1 MAMCVRVLTLFRK
14 ATLRAIRLHGLVG
27 LLVAVC
33 VLAFAASAGAA
44 ESQGRFPARSL
55 SAEALSPGGAQV
67 QPASAAGLSFSL
79 TPTDAEPAAVCPS
92 ATRGR
97 YECESILVPTVKAKT
112 EAEAQYLFGLDRKS
126 TR

>member
-14 ATLRAIRLHGLVG
+14 ATLRAIRLHGPLG
-27 LLVAVC
+27 LLAAVC
-33 VLAFAASAGAA
+33 VLAFAASAVAA

-79 TPTDAEPAAVCPS
+79 TPTDAEPAAVCPRS
-92 ATRGR
+92 EEHTSELQSLRH
-97 YECESILVPTVKAKT
+97 
-112 EAEAQYLFGLDRKS
+112 
-126 TR
+126 